1 MPTQEG
7 FLTIIL
13 VAIVLNLVLAVGL
26 LAGPWIRHRRR
37 HDEDEVLDAEM
48 SRRVLL
54 RAHLF
59 GGVGESDEPSSAG
72 LTQSN
77 ATAGSGRINTSVAEL
92 LVPTNERP
100 FDDQPR
106 VFSTAAPR
114 AGDVTQVGTVTDP
127 GERLDAGM
135 RGDGEA
141 DDHSDIVQT
150 DSATGFDG
158 PATWAKRLTE
168 ENARVARY
176 GRAATV
182 VLVELA
188 GVDRLADRLGPTAAV
203 RILPPIATTMRRNA
217 RSADSLA
224 RLSPTR
230 FAVLLPDTDEVR
242 AINYVERVRSACD
255 VWLEAGA
262 VSLRLSMGWAE
273 INANQPV
280 DPAIQVAEQRLNMER
295 HRLRGGDAREVDDR
309 RDAFAGP
316 MQPAGAN

>member
-13 VAIVLNLVLAVGL
+13 AAIVFNLLLAIGL
-26 LAGPWIRHRRR
+26 LIGPLIRRR
-37 HDEDEVLDAEM
+37 LRKDDLTDAEV

-59 GGVGESDEPSSAG
+59 GAGSDPEVPAADEPDP
-72 LTQSN
+72 SN
-77 ATAGSGRINTSVAEL
+77 AAAAFGRANPSIVDHQAPTADNGPLSLATAVA
-92 LVPTNERP
+92 
-100 FDDQPR
+100 DDSEASPE
-106 VFSTAAPR
+106 
-114 AGDVTQVGTVTDP
+114 GTDDDP
-127 GERLDAGM
+127 GER
-135 RGDGEA
+135 
-141 DDHSDIVQT
+141 SDRRLGNRPDIIQSDTV
-150 DSATGFDG
+150 TGFDG

-168 ENARVARY
+168 ENARVQRY

-188 GVDRLADRLGPTAAV
+188 GVDRLAERLGPDAAERLV
-203 RILPPIATTMRRNA
+203 PPIGTTMRRQA

-224 RLSPTR
+224 RLTPTR
-230 FAVLLPDTDEVR
+230 FAVLLPDTDEVK
-242 AINYVERVRSACD
+242 AINYVERVRAACD

-280 DPAIQVAEQRLNMER
+280 DPAVQTAEQRLNVER
-295 HRLRGGDAREVDDR
+295 HRIRNQDVRGVEDR
-309 RDAFAGP
+309 RGAAP
-316 MQPAGAN
+316 TRIRPARAN

>member
-13 VAIVLNLVLAVGL
+13 AAIVFNLLLAIGL
-26 LAGPWIRHRRR
+26 LVGPLIHRRLR
-37 HDEDEVLDAEM
+37 KVDHTDAEV

-59 GGVGESDEPSSAG
+59 GAGADAEVPSADEPDP
-72 LTQSN
+72 SN
-77 ATAGSGRINTSVAEL
+77 AADAFGRVNPSMADHLAPVADSGPLSRATAVADGSEASPEA
-92 LVPTNERP
+92 P
-100 FDDQPR
+100 DD
-106 VFSTAAPR
+106 
-114 AGDVTQVGTVTDP
+114 DP
-127 GERLDAGM
+127 GERDDRRFGN
-135 RGDGEA
+135 RPDIIQA
-141 DDHSDIVQT
+141 DTV
-150 DSATGFDG
+150 TGFDG

-168 ENARVARY
+168 ENARVQRY

-188 GVDRLADRLGPTAAV
+188 GVDRLAERLGPDAAE
-203 RILPPIATTMRRNA
+203 RLIPPIGTTMRRQA

-224 RLSPTR
+224 RLSATR
-230 FAVLLPDTDEVR
+230 FAVLLPDTDEVK
-242 AINYVERVRSACD
+242 AINYVERVRAACD

-280 DPAIQVAEQRLNMER
+280 DPAVQTAEQRLNVER
-295 HRLRGGDAREVDDR
+295 HRVRDRDVRDVDDHR
-309 RDAFAGP
+309 GAAPTR
-316 MQPAGAN
+316 MRPARAN

>member
-13 VAIVLNLVLAVGL
+13 AAIVFNLLLAIGL
-26 LAGPWIRHRRR
+26 LVGPPIRRR
-37 HDEDEVLDAEM
+37 LRKADDLSDAEI

-59 GGVGESDEPSSAG
+59 GAGAGADPEVPSTDEPEASDAAAPFGRTNPSIVDHRAPMTDSG
-72 LTQSN
+72 PRAI
-77 ATAGSGRINTSVAEL
+77 ATAMTDDDEESPEGTDEA
-92 LVPTNERP
+92 PDER
-100 FDDQPR
+100 DDRRLASPPDIIQ
-106 VFSTAAPR
+106 A
-114 AGDVTQVGTVTDP
+114 DTV
-127 GERLDAGM
+127 
-135 RGDGEA
+135 
-141 DDHSDIVQT
+141 
-150 DSATGFDG
+150 TGFDG

-168 ENARVARY
+168 ENARVQRY

-188 GVDRLADRLGPTAAV
+188 GVDRLAERLGPDAAERLV
-203 RILPPIATTMRRNA
+203 PPIGTTMRRQA

-230 FAVLLPDTDEVR
+230 FAVLLPDTDEVK
-242 AINYVERVRSACD
+242 AINYVERVRAACD

-280 DPAIQVAEQRLNMER
+280 DPAVQTAEQRLNVER
-295 HRLRGGDAREVDDR
+295 HRVRNRDVRDVDDHR
-309 RDAFAGP
+309 GAAPTR
-316 MQPAGAN
+316 MTPARAN

>member
-13 VAIVLNLVLAVGL
+13 VAIVFNLLLAIGL
-26 LAGPWIRHRRR
+26 LAGPWIRRRR
-37 HDEDEVLDAEM
+37 HAADEVPDAEV

-59 GGVGESDEPSSAG
+59 GAGGDSGAPAIAG
-72 LTQSN
+72 LGPSN
-77 ATAGSGRINTSVAEL
+77 AAAAFGRVNPSVADL
-92 LVPTNERP
+92 LAPIAEGPTNGR
-100 FDDQPR
+100 QR
-106 VFSTAAPR
+106 VIATDAAEEGEVPAAGTVDGEGTVDADPAR
-114 AGDVTQVGTVTDP
+114 GDRDAGDGPD
-127 GERLDAGM
+127 
-135 RGDGEA
+135 
-141 DDHSDIVQT
+141 SIQT
-150 DSATGFDG
+150 DTVTGFDG

-168 ENARVARY
+168 ENARVQRY

-188 GVDRLADRLGPTAAV
+188 GVDRLAERLGPAAAE
-203 RILPPIATTMRRNA
+203 RLIPPIATTMRRQA

-230 FAVLLPDTDEVR
+230 FAALLPDTDEVK

-262 VSLRLSMGWAE
+262 VSLRLSIGWAE
-273 INANQPV
+273 MNANQPV
-280 DPAIQVAEQRLNMER
+280 DPAVQAAEQRLNMER
-295 HRLRGGDAREVDDR
+295 QRLRSRDAREVDDR
-309 RDAFAGP
+309 RDVVAGP
-316 MQPAGAN
+316 MQPARAN

>member
-13 VAIVLNLVLAVGL
+13 AAIVFNLLLAVGL
-26 LAGPWIRHRRR
+26 LVYPWIRRRLR
-37 HDEDEVLDAEM
+37 RADDLTDADV

-59 GGVGESDEPSSAG
+59 GGAGDPDMPSADVPDP
-72 LTQSN
+72 SN
-77 ATAGSGRINTSVAEL
+77 AAAEFGRANPSIA
-92 LVPTNERP
+92 
-100 FDDQPR
+100 DDQAPVGDSSQR
-106 VFSTAAPR
+106 VIAMATADNDEASPEGTG
-114 AGDVTQVGTVTDP
+114 GDLAEHDDRRLGDITDV
-127 GERLDAGM
+127 
-135 RGDGEA
+135 
-141 DDHSDIVQT
+141 IQT
-150 DSATGFDG
+150 DAVTGFDG

-168 ENARVARY
+168 ENARVQRY

-188 GVDRLADRLGPTAAV
+188 GVDRLAERLGPDAAE
-203 RILPPIATTMRRNA
+203 RLIPPLGTTMRRQA

-230 FAVLLPDTDEVR
+230 FAVLLPDTDEVK

-273 INANQPV
+273 INANQSV
-280 DPAIQVAEQRLNMER
+280 DPAVQAAEQRLNVER
-295 HRLRGGDAREVDDR
+295 HRLRNRDRREVDDDP
-309 RDAFAGP
+309 RDAAP
-316 MQPAGAN
+316 TRMRPARAN

>member
-13 VAIVLNLVLAVGL
+13 VAIVLNLLLAIGL
-26 LAGPWIRHRRR
+26 LAGPWVLRRR
-37 HDEDEVLDAEM
+37 RVADDVVDAEI

-59 GGVGESDEPSSAG
+59 GGMGESDEPSPAGRGQSSAAAAFDRM
-72 LTQSN
+72 N
-77 ATAGSGRINTSVAEL
+77 PSVSEL
-92 LVPTNERP
+92 LVPMNERP
-100 FDDQPR
+100 SDDEPR
-106 VFSTAAPR
+106 VFAAPAPDLR
-114 AGDVTQVGTVTDP
+114 SVAHQGVAGDP
-127 GERLDAGM
+127 AERLDDG
-135 RGDGEA
+135 RGGDG
-141 DDHSDIVQT
+141 DVGDPSDVVQT
-150 DSATGFDG
+150 DTATGFDG

-168 ENARVARY
+168 EDARVRRY

-203 RILPPIATTMRRNA
+203 RIIPPIATTMRRHA

-230 FAVLLPDTDEVR
+230 FAVLLPDTDEVK

-255 VWLEAGA
+255 LWLEAGA

-280 DPAIQVAEQRLNMER
+280 DPAIQAAEQRLNTER
-295 HRLRGGDAREVDDR
+295 HRLRGGDAREADDHR
-309 RDAFAGP
+309 NSFAGP

>member
-13 VAIVLNLVLAVGL
+13 AAIVFNLLLAIGL
-26 LAGPWIRHRRR
+26 LVGPLIRRR
-37 HDEDEVLDAEM
+37 LHKDDLTDAEV

-59 GGVGESDEPSSAG
+59 GAGAEPEVRAADEPDP
-72 LTQSN
+72 SN
-77 ATAGSGRINTSVAEL
+77 AAAAFGRANPSVVDHQASMADDGPLSLATAMA
-92 LVPTNERP
+92 
-100 FDDQPR
+100 DDSEASPEG
-106 VFSTAAPR
+106 A
-114 AGDVTQVGTVTDP
+114 DDDP
-127 GERLDAGM
+127 GERRDRRLGSHPDIIQ
-135 RGDGEA
+135 A
-141 DDHSDIVQT
+141 DT
-150 DSATGFDG
+150 ATGFDG

-168 ENARVARY
+168 ENARVQRY

-188 GVDRLADRLGPTAAV
+188 GVDRLAERLGPDAAERLV
-203 RILPPIATTMRRNA
+203 PPIGTTMRRQA

-224 RLSPTR
+224 RLSATR
-230 FAVLLPDTDEVR
+230 FAVLLPDTDEVK
-242 AINYVERVRSACD
+242 AINYVERVRAACD

-280 DPAIQVAEQRLNMER
+280 DPAVQTAEQRLNVER
-295 HRLRGGDAREVDDR
+295 HRIRNRDVRDVDDHR
-309 RDAFAGP
+309 GAAPTR
-316 MQPAGAN
+316 MRPARAN